1 MLMHACKSNDGHH
14 APRARTISA
23 AFLNSYNDHF
33 NEEGHG
39 IFAKIY
45 KDYPVDY
52 FWGVRG
58 VGCVGRRPAGQHLGE
73 IRHVRRPPQRFAEC
87 RLHGQHAADVP
98 RRTRV
103 QRRVRQPQH
112 ADDPFGRPLEFGAR
126 RRPRFLITL
135 AKVMKVEIGG
145 AHEFDRPPTKEEAL
159 DRLERTAGPQARAMP
174 QRFLDQ
180 IGKAEAEYLEE
191 TETKKSRAHGRDRHS
206 AFR

>member
-1 MLMHACKSNDGHH
+1 MPRVRKPTVAEPEIVVMPGNPLVIGH

-52 FWGVRG
+52 FWG
-58 VGCVGRRPAGQHLGE
+58 
-73 IRHVRRPPQRFAEC
+73 
-87 RLHGQHAADVP
+87 
-98 RRTRV
+98 
-103 QRRVRQPQH
+103 
-112 ADDPFGRPLEFGAR
+112 
-126 RRPRFLITL
+126 LITL

-159 DRLERTAGPQARAMP
+159 DRLERTAGPHARQMLE
-174 QRFLDQ
+174 QFLKQ
-180 IGKAEAEYLEE
+180 VKEVEAKYLEE
-191 TETKKSRAHGRDRHS
+191 ESTD
-206 AFR
+206 